1 MAKDQPVKEQSE
13 TAAPEAATQKTGMTK
28 KLIIF
33 GGIIFVVQF
42 IGLYF
47 LTAKLIIPMS
57 QPTSEKT
64 EQIETEAVPPP
75 EPEVF
80 LIKDIIIN
88 PAGTNGTRFLMTTIG
103 IEVSGPEAMKEVEK
117 KEVEARDVLN
127 SILTS
132 KGLEELADVQRR
144 ENLREEITQRLS
156 GLVKENTLQHV
167 YFSKFIIQ

>member
-1 MAKDQPVKEQSE
+1 MAKDQQTKEQTE
-13 TAAPEAATQKTGMTK
+13 TAPPEAVAKKLSITK

-33 GGIIFVVQF
+33 GVIIFVVQF
-42 IGLYF
+42 IAIYF
-47 LTAKLIIPMS
+47 LTAKLIIPMT
-57 QPTSEKT
+57 QPNGT
-64 EQIETEAVPPP
+64 ETAPPSNETIPPP

-103 IEVSGPEAMKEVEK
+103 LEVNGPEGMKEVEK

-144 ENLREEITQRLS
+144 ENLRDEITQKLS
-156 GLVKENTLQHV
+156 GLVKENTLRHI